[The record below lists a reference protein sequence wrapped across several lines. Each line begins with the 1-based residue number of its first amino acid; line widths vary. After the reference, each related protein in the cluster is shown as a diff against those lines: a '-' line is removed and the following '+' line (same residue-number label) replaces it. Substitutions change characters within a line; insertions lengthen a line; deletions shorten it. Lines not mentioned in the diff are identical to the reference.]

1 MRVANSISWAGRKRW
16 AVASA
21 VRARARHLSSLSPA
35 PAMSAL
41 ALEVKAL
48 WTFVSLL
55 TKVLV
60 SPKA

>member
-1 MRVANSISWAGRKRW
+1 MSWAGRKRW